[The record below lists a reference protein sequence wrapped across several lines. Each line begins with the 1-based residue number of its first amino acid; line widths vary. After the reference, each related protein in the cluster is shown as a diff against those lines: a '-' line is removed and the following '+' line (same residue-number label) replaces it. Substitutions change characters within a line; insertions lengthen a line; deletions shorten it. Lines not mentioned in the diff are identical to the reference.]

1 MDTRLYEASIGG
13 DVNSLVEL
21 LEQDPLLLHRV
32 ITSFH
37 ETPLHIAVISNHV
50 DFAKKILSIKP
61 ELASEVDLQGLCT
74 PLHVA
79 STGTN
84 VEMVNVLLR
93 ANPDV
98 CSVINGDGRLPLHLA
113 VIKGRIEIVK
123 LLIRTRPET
132 VRVLTNGTETILH
145 LCARYNRLEVLKLL
159 VPTFM
164 QLAHNS
170 SEDQA
175 VVSINSLDDD
185 GNTILHLAVA
195 RKQIQMIKYLLKD
208 NLMGVEAINTINK
221 NGYAALDILSQNL
234 IKDIKDIEIGDL
246 LRNAGA
252 LSAREQQLAA
262 ASSST
267 WLQPLFSLISSRNE
281 RYLENDNWLT
291 KKHSALMVVAS
302 LIATMAFQAG
312 LNPPSGVWQDNS
324 EETKHSAGTSI
335 MADYAPR
342 IYILFMI
349 SNTTGFLASLSVILL
364 LISGLPLKRRFFV
377 WLLTAIMWIAIT
389 STASTYIIALICISA
404 QHITSPLKVLKG
416 LFFAWIGFMC
426 VIVFVHILRLL
437 SWLLWKSGIIPTR
450 VQGGGS

>member
-1 MDTRLYEASIGG
+1 MDTRLYEASIRG

-21 LEQDPLLLHRV
+21 LEEDPLLLHRV

-37 ETPLHIAVISNHV
+37 ETPLHIAIISNHV

-113 VIKGRIEIVK
+113 VIKGRVEIVK
-123 LLIRTRPET
+123 LLIQTRPET
-132 VRVLTNGTETILH
+132 IRVLTDGTGTILH

-164 QLAHNS
+164 QHNS
-170 SEDQA
+170 SEDQV

-221 NGYAALDILSQNL
+221 NGYSALDILSQNL
-234 IKDIKDIEIGDL
+234 IRDLKDIEIGDF

-252 LSAREQQLAA
+252 LRAREQQLAA
-262 ASSST
+262 ASTST
-267 WLQPLFSLISSRNE
+267 WVQPLFSSISSRNE
-281 RYLENDNWLT
+281 RYHENDNWLT

-324 EETKHSAGTSI
+324 EKPERLAGTSI
-335 MADYAPR
+335 LADNAPR

-349 SNTTGFLASLSVILL
+349 SNTTGFLSSLSVILL

-377 WLLTAIMWIAIT
+377 WLLTVIMWIAIT

-437 SWLLWKSGIIPTR
+437 SWLLCKSGIIPTR
-450 VQGGGS
+450 VQGRGS

>member
-1 MDTRLYEASIGG
+1 MDTRLYEASIRG

-21 LEQDPLLLHRV
+21 LQEDPLLLRRV

-50 DFAKKILSIKP
+50 EFAKKILSIKP

-79 STGTN
+79 SAGTN

-113 VIKGRIEIVK
+113 VIKGRVEIVK

-132 VRVLTNGTETILH
+132 VRALTNKTETILH

-164 QLAHNS
+164 QHNS
-170 SEDQA
+170 SEDQV

-195 RKQIQMIKYLLKD
+195 SKQIQMIKYLLKD

-234 IKDIKDIEIGDL
+234 IRDLKDIEIGDL
-246 LRNAGA
+246 LRDAGA
-252 LSAREQQLAA
+252 LRAREQQLAA
-262 ASSST
+262 AST
-267 WLQPLFSLISSRNE
+267 ISLISNRNE
-281 RYLENDNWLT
+281 RYLENDNRLT

-312 LNPPSGVWQDNS
+312 LNPPSGVWQDHL
-324 EETKHSAGTSI
+324 EKPERLAGTSI
-335 MADYAPR
+335 LADNAPR

-364 LISGLPLKRRFFV
+364 LISGLPLRRRFFV
-377 WLLTAIMWIAIT
+377 WLLTVIMWIAIT

-426 VIVFVHILRLL
+426 VIVSVHILRLL
-437 SWLLWKSGIIPTR
+437 SWLFRKYGIIPTR
-450 VQGGGS
+450 VQVRGS

>member
-1 MDTRLYEASIGG
+1 MDTRLYEASIRG

-21 LEQDPLLLHRV
+21 LEEDPLLLHRV

-50 DFAKKILSIKP
+50 DFAKKILSIIP
-61 ELASEVDLQGLCT
+61 QLASEVDLQGLCT

-113 VIKGRIEIVK
+113 AIKGRVEIVK
-123 LLIRTRPET
+123 LLIQTRPET
-132 VRVLTNGTETILH
+132 ARALTDGTGTILH

-159 VPTFM
+159 VPMFM
-164 QLAHNS
+164 QHNS
-170 SEDQA
+170 SEDQV
-175 VVSINSLDDD
+175 VVSINSPDDD

-208 NLMGVEAINTINK
+208 NLMGVAAINIINK
-221 NGYAALDILSQNL
+221 NGYSALDILSQNL
-234 IKDIKDIEIGDL
+234 IRDLKDIEIGDL
-246 LRNAGA
+246 LRDAGA
-252 LSAREQQLAA
+252 LRAREQQLAA
-262 ASSST
+262 AST
-267 WLQPLFSLISSRNE
+267 ISLISNRNE

-324 EETKHSAGTSI
+324 EKPKHSAGTSI

-437 SWLLWKSGIIPTR
+437 SWLLRKFGIIPTR
-450 VQGGGS
+450 VQGRGS